1 MGTTLHFRLFYT
13 FMTRFA
19 SLSCETARINRASEA
34 KRNSTPPRRNQQ
46 LVTALSSGQQLTE
59 HHQNTLILNG
69 NDTHLV
75 ALALYSEGVFSQCPF
90 RCRCVYAEALVDTK
104 SCIAPKV
111 EGKLES
117 FCRRYS
123 SAG

>member
-1 MGTTLHFRLFYT
+1 MEGQ
-13 FMTRFA
+13 
-19 SLSCETARINRASEA
+19 TAVRALVADLVAVAVDEQLQGVDGA
-34 KRNSTPPRRNQQ
+34 VGGNIVRHQQ